1 MFIESEWVKTDNGKV
16 GYVIRK
22 EEFKSLVNF
31 PKIKRM
37 ESVMNYK
44 LTRYEETIWE
54 SNEDLVNITLDTW
67 DKEWFME
74 VTR

>member
-22 EEFKSLVNF
+22 EEFKSLVSF
-31 PKIKRM
+31 PKDKRM

-44 LTRYEETIWE
+44 LTKYEETVWE
-54 SNEDLVNITLDTW
+54 RNEDLINITLGTK